1 MRNTFSIKAKIIA
14 LLILSCNFIAVFPVD
29 RNLKYYL
36 FHSSGMVVSS
46 TSGSPKLANFDAGQ
60 AQTFQ
65 FVQSGS
71 YYLIKNQSTGKN
83 IAKTGTWDTEF
94 STSTG
99 NVAKFTIESCGG
111 EYIKLKCADNNLYLG
126 TDATDNG
133 SSLYSDKKL
142 SLVIC

>member
-1 MRNTFSIKAKIIA
+1 
-14 LLILSCNFIAVFPVD
+14 
-29 RNLKYYL
+29 
-36 FHSSGMVVSS
+36 MVVSS
-46 TSGSPKLANFDAGQ
+46 TSGSPKLANFDAGL

-71 YYLIKNQSTGKN
+71 YYLIKNQSTGRN

-99 NVAKFTIESCGG
+99 NAAKFAIESCGR

-133 SSLYSDKKL
+133 SSLYSDKNGKETL
-142 SLVIC
+142 HFWHLREALRLPISMLVMQMS